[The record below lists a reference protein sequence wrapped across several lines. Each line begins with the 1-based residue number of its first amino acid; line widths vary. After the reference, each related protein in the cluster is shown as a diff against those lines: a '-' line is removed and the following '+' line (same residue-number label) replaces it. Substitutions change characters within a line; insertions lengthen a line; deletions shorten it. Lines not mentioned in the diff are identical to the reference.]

1 MNSGLSKTILI
12 LSGLFFIV
20 ASNAK
25 TVTYER
31 RIYLEDGWRL
41 FSSEV
46 VSKKGDVISSPLF
59 DNTTGYP
66 VMVPATVMH
75 GLMQNGLF
83 PEIFEPYVLENM
95 AKAPYEVPWWY
106 RKEFRVEELG
116 ANDFYQLTFEGIN
129 YKANIWLNGSLIADM
144 EQVQGSYGIWNF
156 DVTRY
161 LKKGVNV
168 LAVEIIPPKYGV
180 DVSMGFVDWNPIPPD
195 RLMGI
200 WRGVMHTHTG
210 PVSMRHSNVV
220 TNVDKKTLKSAEVI
234 ISTELTNHSEKNIIP
249 PES

>member
-1 MNSGLSKTILI
+1 
-12 LSGLFFIV
+12 
-20 ASNAK
+20 
-25 TVTYER
+25 
-31 RIYLEDGWRL
+31 
-41 FSSEV
+41 
-46 VSKKGDVISSPLF
+46 
-59 DNTTGYP
+59 
-66 VMVPATVMH
+66 
-75 GLMQNGLF
+75 
-83 PEIFEPYVLENM
+83 
-95 AKAPYEVPWWY
+95 
-106 RKEFRVEELG
+106 
-116 ANDFYQLTFEGIN
+116 
-129 YKANIWLNGSLIADM
+129 IWLNGSLIADM

-200 WRGVMHTHTG
+200 WRGVMLTHTG

-234 ISTELTNHSEKNIIP
+234 ISTELTNHSEKNIIT